1 MLGMAFIFE
10 TTDQYD
16 SAKYLPLGT
25 VMCNSVEA
33 VSFTQTMLGP
43 SSSHKGSVIQEAV
56 DRLVERGMVEFKN
69 KVSAAYPNTVKI
81 VGLKTSVSEVGREDQ
96 HTFMVFHASGTC
108 LAPFGQ
114 AGGFSRKTKRSKTIR
129 GGRLH

>member
-1 MLGMAFIFE
+1 MAFIFE

-33 VSFTQTMLGP
+33 VSFTQPMLEP
-43 SSSHKGSVIQEAV
+43 SSSHKGTIIQEAV
-56 DRLVERGMVEFKN
+56 DRLVKRGMDDFKN
-69 KVSAAYPNTVKI
+69 KVSVAYPNTVKV
-81 VGLKTSVSEVGREDQ
+81 VGLKTSVTEVGREDQ
-96 HTFMVFHASGTC
+96 HTFMVFHSSGTC

-114 AGGFSRKTKRSKTIR
+114 MGGFSRKTKRSKTIR
-129 GGRLH
+129 GRRLR